1 MNRYDRIVKEGLSA
15 NPNPNNR
22 KRDSVER
29 ESYNLVCAFR
39 DLKSEIT
46 LFAKDLAV
54 PFTNY
59 ADVSVMPISA

>member
-1 MNRYDRIVKEGLSA
+1 MKEGLSA

-39 DLKSEIT
+39 DLKYEIT

-59 ADVSVMPISA
+59 ADIGIIRTTKRSPT